1 MAGLRDARATAIIP
15 SSYCWDDPMTRYWQD
30 LKVGDTF
37 STSDSLTLSRE
48 DILEFAAEFD
58 PQPYHLDKEAAE
70 ASIFGGLCASG
81 WQVSAMMM
89 RLLTDT
95 FHDQSIAL
103 LGVASVQQ
111 MRWKIPVF
119 AGDSLRA
126 DITVIDSSETSGQ
139 AGIGT
144 LDVEIQVSNQK
155 EQPVITLQNRLLIPH
170 RELEVAHG

>member
-1 MAGLRDARATAIIP
+1 
-15 SSYCWDDPMTRYWQD
+15 MTRYWQD
-30 LKVGDTF
+30 LEVGQTF
-37 STSDSLTLSRE
+37 STSDSLTLRRE

-58 PQPYHLDKEAAE
+58 PQPYHLDHEAAE

-95 FHDQSIAL
+95 FHQQEIAL

-119 AGDSLRA
+119 AGDSLTA
-126 DITVIDSSETSGQ
+126 EIAVIDSSDSSGQ
-139 AGIGT
+139 PGVGT
-144 LDVEIQVSNQK
+144 IDVDILVRNQK
-155 EQPVITLQNRLLIPH
+155 DQPVITLQNRLLIAH
-170 RELEVAHG
+170 RELEVANG